1 MADSRFTALWHAT
14 HDWLGRK
21 GMFLEVDGPR
31 PGRIPFRFV
40 PVFYEVPLCHSI
52 PFAPGY
58 YRVS

>member
-1 MADSRFTALWHAT
+1 
-14 HDWLGRK
+14 
-21 GMFLEVDGPR
+21 MFLEVDGPR